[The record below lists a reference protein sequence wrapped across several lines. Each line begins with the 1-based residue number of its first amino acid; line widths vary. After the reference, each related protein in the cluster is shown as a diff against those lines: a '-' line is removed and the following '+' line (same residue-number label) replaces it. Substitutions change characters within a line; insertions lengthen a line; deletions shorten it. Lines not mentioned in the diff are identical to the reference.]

1 MVATDELS
9 MKILVFCPL
18 ADDAMLSSNW
28 ALSQMKNLVR
38 T

>member
-1 MVATDELS
+1 MVVTDELS
-9 MKILVFCPL
+9 VKNLVFCPL